1 MGNGCL
7 IGCKAAFKYQHA
19 LASNKNQR
27 PRVEVKEEEGGEG
40 RAERRGKEECWWV
53 KILFPL
59 LFARFELKFV
69 GVSISGER
77 YVASD
82 IARERERNIY

>member
-1 MGNGCL
+1 MQGSVQISACSRLKQKPTPQG
-7 IGCKAAFKYQHA
+7 
-19 LASNKNQR
+19 
-27 PRVEVKEEEGGEG
+27 GGERRRGRG
-40 RAERRGKEECWWV
+40 RASGEEGKEECWWV